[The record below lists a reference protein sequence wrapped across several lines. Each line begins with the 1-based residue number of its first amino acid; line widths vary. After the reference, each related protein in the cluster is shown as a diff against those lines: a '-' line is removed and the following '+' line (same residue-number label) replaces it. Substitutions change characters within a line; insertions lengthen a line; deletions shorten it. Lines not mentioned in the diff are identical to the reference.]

1 MVISIR
7 MKYES
12 AFTLITYPQHVEVFW
27 VYSVNLISNVLAFKS

>member
-12 AFTLITYPQHVEVFW
+12 ALTLITYPQHVEVFR
-27 VYSVNLISNVLAFKS
+27 VHPVNLISNVLAFKR